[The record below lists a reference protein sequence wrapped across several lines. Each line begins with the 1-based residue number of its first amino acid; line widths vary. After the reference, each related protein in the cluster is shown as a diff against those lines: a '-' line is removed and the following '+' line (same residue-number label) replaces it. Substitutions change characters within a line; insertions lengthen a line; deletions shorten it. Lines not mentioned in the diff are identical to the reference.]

1 MPLAK
6 NNTDKYAIF
15 LPTLSKR
22 RIWKMKKS
30 RKFGLFLGLAL
41 MLCVTWP
48 ANAALVT
55 YTEQATGSGTF
66 GGYGFT
72 DVLVTV
78 TFTGD
83 TANIVDSSGFY
94 NNIVG
99 TATVNVSGFVPATFT
114 DTMEAFDNQGA
125 IAAGISD
132 WTLGAS
138 VLDTYDN
145 AFATYDLITSIGPI
159 SNSPYYR
166 PDITFNTDR
175 GGFNL
180 TSLDGNSTFT
190 ATVSSVPEPAT
201 MLLLGLGLV
210 GLAGVRRNFKQ

>member
-1 MPLAK
+1 
-6 NNTDKYAIF
+6 
-15 LPTLSKR
+15 
-22 RIWKMKKS
+22 MKKS
-30 RKFGLFLGLAL
+30 GKFGLFLGLAL

-72 DVLVTV
+72 DVLVTI

-83 TANIVDSSGFY
+83 TANIMGSSGFY

-99 TATVNVSGFVPATFT
+99 TATVNVFGFTPATFT
-114 DTMEAFDNQGA
+114 DTMEVFDNQGA
-125 IAAGISD
+125 LAAGIAD
-132 WTLGAS
+132 YNVGS

-145 AFATYDLITSIGPI
+145 AFATYDLMTSIGPI
-159 SNSPYYR
+159 SNNPFYR
-166 PDITFNTDR
+166 PDITFPTDR

-180 TSLDGNSTFT
+180 TSVDGNSTFT
-190 ATVSSVPEPAT
+190 ATLSSVPEPAT

-210 GLAGVRRNFKQ
+210 GLAGVRRKFKL